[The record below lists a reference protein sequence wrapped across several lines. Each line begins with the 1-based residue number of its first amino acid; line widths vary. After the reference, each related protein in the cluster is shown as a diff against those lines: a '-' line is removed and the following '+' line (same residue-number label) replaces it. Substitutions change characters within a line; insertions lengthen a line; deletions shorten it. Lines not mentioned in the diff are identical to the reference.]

1 MSFGILEGEEKEG
14 RAGKIIEEIMTENF
28 PNLAKGINLQSHET
42 HQISNNINLKKS
54 MPNIPRGQVQTKP
67 EHYQV

>member
-28 PNLAKGINLQSHET
+28 PNLAKGINPQVHEAE
-42 HQISNNINLKKS
+42 QI
-54 MPNIPRGQVQTKP
+54 PNRNKPKELYIKFSYNQT
-67 EHYQV
+67 